1 MQSHLL
7 SLLFAKFRHE
17 QAELP
22 AVFDGLIEL
31 RELLA
36 RHVDG
41 VVLALRPVLE
51 VVVGGGPAACEGLVH
66 LAYLALHGVR
76 NCGDCA
82 EDLGAGT
89 GRMRGFG
96 SRVQLNTVEY
106 GGSQPQSATFCI
118 NSATHPV
125 RGCAANLPRRAEPE
139 FGIIAA

>member
-1 MQSHLL
+1 MGGRGREDVLGVGL
-7 SLLFAKFRHE
+7 AKFRHE

-41 VVLALRPVLE
+41 VVLAVRPVLE

-89 GRMRGFG
+89 GRRNGTCFHI
-96 SRVQLNTVEY
+96 Q
-106 GGSQPQSATFCI
+106 
-118 NSATHPV
+118 
-125 RGCAANLPRRAEPE
+125 
-139 FGIIAA
+139 